1 MCLYGPIAFLHYYF
15 KKMKEEKNTTL
26 FETVPKSN
34 RIIIDRGKI
43 DTSHTKL
50 LHDHSFSD
58 RFYIG
63 GKKIVSVSGPI
74 RKFVDRDHCQ

>member
-1 MCLYGPIAFLHYYF
+1 
-15 KKMKEEKNTTL
+15 MKEKINTTL

-50 LHDHSFSD
+50 LHDHSFSWLG
-58 RFYIG
+58 IG
-63 GKKIVSVSGPI
+63 TTIKVAELGQGKKIISFPGQFPNI
-74 RKFVDRDHCQ
+74 LMRQRGTFFLL